1 MARRWIPSEHCF
13 SWCAGDAADA
23 PSSDGDCA
31 KCDLPGCFFRFEIQP
46 APQTDTVPDAFALA
60 HAAISRQPVATTAGL
75 SPAGCHPRDSHRQ
88 SLRGVPRVGHPWRPV
103 LPRQHIK
110 ASKQLH
116 LPSPRPHNVL
126 TGTLWICCVPLP
138 ALTPSQ
144 GTSATSARGLRGGKR
159 IHKPHPTP
167 QPHCQPPDC
176 PTIVIPRLQ
185 ISDLTLY
192 PFWFSSGL
200 ILSGCEE
207 TQGQLRTRDGLSAM
221 PTPRAHQP
229 QRGLSWVRAT

>member
-75 SPAGCHPRDSHRQ
+75 SPAGCHPRDSHREPQGCPKGGTSLETCPATPTHQ
-88 SLRGVPRVGHPWRPV
+88 SQQSSSVCLLLDPTMCSLV
-103 LPRQHIK
+103 L
-110 ASKQLH
+110 
-116 LPSPRPHNVL
+116 
-126 TGTLWICCVPLP
+126 CCVPLP

-221 PTPRAHQP
+221 PAPRAHQP
-229 QRGLSWVRAT
+229 QRGLSRVRAT

>member
-1 MARRWIPSEHCF
+1 MLPSPGSLWPPQQGCPQQGAIPVTATDRASGV
-13 SWCAGDAADA
+13 SQGWDILGDLSCHANT
-23 PSSDGDCA
+23 S
-31 KCDLPGCFFRFEIQP
+31 KP
-46 APQTDTVPDAFALA
+46 A
-60 HAAISRQPVATTAGL
+60 
-75 SPAGCHPRDSHRQ
+75 
-88 SLRGVPRVGHPWRPV
+88 
-103 LPRQHIK
+103 
-110 ASKQLH
+110 KQLH

-126 TGTLWICCVPLP
+126 TGTLWIRCVPLP

-229 QRGLSWVRAT
+229 QRGLSRVRAT